1 MLSMKWCLRASGKP
15 RRGVDLTF
23 APPFEECELDFSRQ
37 WTSHRLVQGPE
48 GNMLS
53 VLEAA

>member
-15 RRGVDLTF
+15 RSGVDLTF

-37 WTSHRLVQGPE
+37 WTNHRLVQGP
-48 GNMLS
+48 GGKH
-53 VLEAA
+53 VVGP